1 MLIASTYLNSP
12 VSFSNSIA
20 SKRCHK
26 VIFVPILKKSYAKGV
41 RENPESLIWQ
51 AVTVTPLNLG
61 RLDLPTGSA
70 GWVQ

>member
-1 MLIASTYLNSP
+1 
-12 VSFSNSIA
+12 
-20 SKRCHK
+20 
-26 VIFVPILKKSYAKGV
+26 VPILKKSYAKGV